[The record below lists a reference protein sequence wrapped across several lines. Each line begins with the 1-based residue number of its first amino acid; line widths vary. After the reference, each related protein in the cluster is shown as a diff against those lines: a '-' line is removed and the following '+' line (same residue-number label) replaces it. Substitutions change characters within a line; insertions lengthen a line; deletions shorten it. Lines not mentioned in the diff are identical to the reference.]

1 MLCKPLSPA
10 TLAAGTSRYAT
21 YSESAATMVH
31 VEALQAAARLQAT
44 ARGADAAHFG
54 ELQSQLAP
62 YLPSLRDVWLALLRD
77 HAMLHTQVIP
87 EPEPDPEPQP

>member
-10 TLAAGTSRYAT
+10 TLAAGAARYAAYSDPDPNPSPNPSPT
-21 YSESAATMVH
+21 PSPEPHQARYAAYSESAATMVH

-54 ELQSQLAP
+54 ELQAQLAP
-62 YLPSLRDVWLALLRD
+62 YSP
-77 HAMLHTQVIP
+77 
-87 EPEPDPEPQP
+87 